1 MSSSDAREH
10 VDHCDVLITGCMHT
24 MPTGRALGCH
34 VAIDEDLT
42 PLDLLAMSET
52 LGMLAIRIG
61 ELASTKAKAN

>member
-1 MSSSDAREH
+1 
-10 VDHCDVLITGCMHT
+10 
-24 MPTGRALGCH
+24 